1 MRVVSRWR
9 TRTQRRERT
18 GLARAYVRRTRARA
32 FASDGN
38 NIDQKGDDDDVM
50 TTKTKNA
57 RARDD
62 VQGRRAK
69 KGILSVACGHLLTM
83 SQLSL
88 LSSISPERTERIVA
102 DGFEKNWDPNAL

>member
-18 GLARAYVRRTRARA
+18 GLARAYVRRTRA

-38 NIDQKGDDDDVM
+38 NIDQKGNDDDDVM

-69 KGILSVACGHLLTM
+69 TGTLSAA
-83 SQLSL
+83 
-88 LSSISPERTERIVA
+88 IY
-102 DGFEKNWDPNAL
+102 

>member
-18 GLARAYVRRTRARA
+18 GLARAYVRRTRA

-38 NIDQKGDDDDVM
+38 NIDQKGNDDDDVM

-57 RARDD
+57 RARARDD

-69 KGILSVACGHLLTM
+69 KGTLSAA
-83 SQLSL
+83 
-88 LSSISPERTERIVA
+88 IY
-102 DGFEKNWDPNAL
+102 